1 METSSRAR
9 PIVFWLVTGLL
20 AFGMLAGGTGQLLHA
35 QFNVD
40 GMRHLGYPRYLLSLI
55 GAWKLLGIG
64 VLLLPGWRLA
74 KEWAYA
80 GFFFLLT
87 GASISH
93 LANGD
98 GFGGAL
104 PSFVF
109 ACLTVASW
117 QLRPAS
123 RRLAS
128 APALPTQANAVPTVR
143 PDSNF
148 ALFQNTHSQSILI
161 EKQHESEG

>member
-1 METSSRAR
+1 METSHSR
-9 PIVFWLVTGLL
+9 PTVFWLVTGLL
-20 AFGMLAGGTGQLLHA
+20 AFGMLAGGTGQLVRA

-40 GMRHLGYPRYLLSLI
+40 GMRHLGYPLYVLSII
-55 GAWKLLGIG
+55 GAWKLLGIL
-64 VLLLPGWRLA
+64 VILVPGWRLA

-87 GASISH
+87 GATVSH

-98 GFGGAL
+98 GISGAL

-117 QLRPAS
+117 YLRPTS
-123 RRLAS
+123 RRLTP
-128 APALPTQANAVPTVR
+128 AP
-143 PDSNF
+143 S
-148 ALFQNTHSQSILI
+148 SQVA
-161 EKQHESEG
+161 